1 MATPFIFDPRA
12 RRLAGRGPLNYG
24 QQDPAVDEFGGDPS
38 LGEDAFPVP
47 VRGIFPSAPMAM
59 MGGPGPAPTPTT
71 APSPGPIPAAAPAMR
86 QPGAGLTGDDF
97 TRAIQEATRSGAAAR
112 QARAGDE
119 VPVARASSG
128 APQASAPLI
137 EQARTSRVPTPRP
150 QPQPVNG
157 DGVASYGDKDLAR
170 MQTEGPSRGG
180 FYSAKEEDVAYL
192 PDSVYEE
199 AGKRAQLA
207 GQRRAIMETGES
219 TTYPGL
225 TKGDERGLA
234 FEREKSKI
242 SQGTVQATRQEFGTA
257 LRKEQQDFSEAVAR
271 IHESPLEEAE
281 KKARLSQAKELYQQ
295 AVSELALQFG
305 MAKPRVDIGSG
316 YY

>member
-112 QARAGDE
+112 QRPELWQLSRSTRTRSGMTSSSAGL
-119 VPVARASSG
+119 PRG
-128 APQASAPLI
+128 AGA
-137 EQARTSRVPTPRP
+137 
-150 QPQPVNG
+150 
-157 DGVASYGDKDLAR
+157 
-170 MQTEGPSRGG
+170 
-180 FYSAKEEDVAYL
+180 
-192 PDSVYEE
+192 
-199 AGKRAQLA
+199 
-207 GQRRAIMETGES
+207 
-219 TTYPGL
+219 
-225 TKGDERGLA
+225 
-234 FEREKSKI
+234 
-242 SQGTVQATRQEFGTA
+242 
-257 LRKEQQDFSEAVAR
+257 
-271 IHESPLEEAE
+271 
-281 KKARLSQAKELYQQ
+281 ARLQQ
-295 AVSELALQFG
+295 VATPVLDCLPA
-305 MAKPRVDIGSG
+305 RR
-316 YY
+316 